1 MRPRGRVLIWPL
13 RAAIRFDQMLEALN
27 LTCVRGD
34 RLLFRGVNFTLA
46 PGGLLELRGPNGGGK
61 TSLLRILCGL
71 ATPADGEVRWHGTNI
86 RTLREEYFGSL
97 AYVAHLNGVKDEL
110 TALENLLA
118 AQRVA
123 GHNLTKEEGEATLE
137 RAGLINQR
145 HLPTRVLSAG
155 QRRRLT
161 LARLLAARAKL
172 WLLDEILTSLDDL
185 GVDLVRKLIT
195 EHIGDGGLAIV
206 ATHQAL
212 NLSVSGL
219 QRIDLANSADR
230 VSALATAPPA

>member
-1 MRPRGRVLIWPL
+1 
-13 RAAIRFDQMLEALN
+13 MLEAIN
-27 LTCVRGD
+27 LTCIRGD
-34 RLLFRGVNFTLA
+34 RLLFRGVNFSLA

-71 ATPADGEVRWHGTNI
+71 ATPADGEARWNGTNI
-86 RTLREEYFGSL
+86 RKLREEYFASL

-118 AQRVA
+118 ARRVA
-123 GHNLTKEEGEATLE
+123 GHNLTTEEGEATLQ

-172 WLLDEILTSLDDL
+172 WLLDEILTSLDDA
-185 GVDLVRKLIT
+185 GMDLVRGLVT
-195 EHIGDGGLAIV
+195 EHIDAGGLAIV
-206 ATHQAL
+206 ATHQEL
-212 NLSVSGL
+212 NLSPPGL
-219 QRIDLANSADR
+219 QKINLANSAEGI
-230 VSALATAPPA
+230 SALEALPG

>member
-1 MRPRGRVLIWPL
+1 MAA
-13 RAAIRFDQMLEALN
+13 RAANEFDQMLEAIN

-34 RLLFRGVNFTLA
+34 RLLFSGVSFSLA
-46 PGGLLELRGPNGGGK
+46 SGGLLELRGPNGGGK

-71 ATPADGEVRWHGTNI
+71 TSPAAGEVRWNGANT

-118 AQRVA
+118 ARRVA
-123 GHNLTKEEGEATLE
+123 GHELGKNEGEATLE

-155 QRRRLT
+155 QRRRLAS
-161 LARLLAARAKL
+161 ARLLASGAKL
-172 WLLDEILTSLDDL
+172 WLLDEILTSLDDS
-185 GVDLVRKLIT
+185 GVHLVRKLIT
-195 EHIGDGGLAIV
+195 EHIDAGGLAIV
-206 ATHQAL
+206 ATHQDL
-212 NLSVSGL
+212 NLSPPGL
-219 QRIDLANSADR
+219 QTMNLANPNTGAAR
-230 VSALATAPPA
+230 EAALPSALTG

>member
-1 MRPRGRVLIWPL
+1 MLIWPL
-13 RAAIRFDQMLEALN
+13 RAAAEFNQMLKAIN

-34 RLLFRGVNFTLA
+34 RLLFRDVSFALA

-71 ATPADGEVRWHGTNI
+71 ATPADGEVHWNGTNI

-118 AQRVA
+118 ARRVA
-123 GHNLTKEEGEATLE
+123 GQDLSKHEGEATLE

-155 QRRRLT
+155 QRRRLA

-172 WLLDEILTSLDDL
+172 WLLDEIFTSLDDS

-195 EHIGDGGLAIV
+195 EHIDGGGLAIV
-206 ATHQAL
+206 ATHQHL
-212 NLSVSGL
+212 DLSPPDV
-219 QRIDLANSADR
+219 QTINLANAPKTEADKM
-230 VSALATAPPA
+230 SSLPAIP

>member
-1 MRPRGRVLIWPL
+1 
-13 RAAIRFDQMLEALN
+13 MLEAIN

-34 RLLFRGVNFTLA
+34 RLLFRDVSFSLA
-46 PGGLLELRGPNGGGK
+46 SGGLIELRGPNGGGK

-71 ATPADGEVRWHGTNI
+71 ATPAEGEVRWNGANI
-86 RTLREEYFGSL
+86 RRLREEYFSSI

-110 TALENLLA
+110 TALENLLVA
-118 AQRVA
+118 GRVA
-123 GHNLTKEEGEATLE
+123 GSEISKHDGESTLQ
-137 RAGLINQR
+137 RVGLFNQR
-145 HLPTRVLSAG
+145 HLPARVLSAG

-195 EHIGDGGLAIV
+195 EHIDGGGLAIV
-206 ATHQAL
+206 ATHQDL
-212 NLSVSGL
+212 RLSPPGL
-219 QRIDLANSADR
+219 QTINLTNSADR
-230 VSALATAPPA
+230 MSALPGALPAA